1 MSRCGLLYDPI
12 FLDHLT
18 GPGHPECPDRALHAY
33 EAINSSGLLKQCTPI
48 STKECQ
54 MVDLERVHSPKYL
67 KRARQ
72 DISEGLSQLSTGD
85 TVICKDS
92 WSVASQATGGILN
105 ALDQI
110 MVGSLDR
117 AFCLTRPPGHHAT
130 PDRGMGFCL
139 FNHVAVAARRAQA
152 IHGVGKVL
160 IVDWDV
166 HHGNGTQDIFYEDES
181 VYFFSTHQ
189 SPWYPGTGNREET
202 GSGNGL
208 GYTKNHPLP
217 AGSGHAEI
225 VENAFA
231 DDLVHRMNR
240 FKPELVIIS
249 AGFDSRV
256 EDPLGQFQLTDE
268 NFAELTQV
276 MRTVANEYA
285 NGRVLS
291 VLEGGYNLDGL
302 ASACVSHLQ
311 ALTA

>member
-1 MSRCGLLYDPI
+1 MSRCGLLYDPA

-18 GPGHPECPDRALHAY
+18 GSEHPECPDRASHAY
-33 EAINSSGLLKQCTPI
+33 EAIKGSGLLKQCIPI
-48 STKECQ
+48 GTKMCQ
-54 MVDLERVHSPKYL
+54 MVDLERAHSQAYL
-67 KRARQ
+67 TLAQK
-72 DISEGLSQLSTGD
+72 DISDGLSKLSTGD
-85 TVICKDS
+85 TVVCKDS
-92 WSVASQATGGILN
+92 WSVAQKATGGILN
-105 ALDQI
+105 SLDQI
-110 MVGSLDR
+110 IEGTIDQ

-130 PDRGMGFCL
+130 PNRGMGFCI

-189 SPWYPGTGNREET
+189 SPWYPGTGSREET
-202 GSGNGL
+202 GTGKGL

-217 AGSGHAEI
+217 AGSGYSEI

-231 DDLVHRMNR
+231 DDLAHRMDR

-249 AGFDSRV
+249 AGFDSRIN
-256 EDPLGQFQLTDE
+256 DPLGDFLLEDSH
-268 NFAELTQV
+268 FAELTKV
-276 MRTVANEYA
+276 MRTIADQYA
-285 NGRVLS
+285 DGRVLS
-291 VLEGGYNLDGL
+291 VLEGGYNLKGL

-311 ALTA
+311 ALVT

>member
-1 MSRCGLLYDPI
+1 MSRCGLLYDPV

-18 GPGHPECPDRALHAY
+18 GSEHPECPDRASHAY
-33 EAINSSGLLKQCTPI
+33 EAIKGSGLLKQCIPI
-48 STKECQ
+48 GTKMCQ
-54 MVDLERVHSPKYL
+54 MVDLERAHSQAYL
-67 KRARQ
+67 TLAQK
-72 DISEGLSQLSTGD
+72 DISDGLSKLSTGD
-85 TVICKDS
+85 TVVCKDS
-92 WSVASQATGGILN
+92 WSVAQKATGGILN
-105 ALDQI
+105 SLDQI
-110 MVGSLDR
+110 IEGTIDQ

-130 PDRGMGFCL
+130 PNRGMGFCI

-189 SPWYPGTGNREET
+189 SPWYPGTGSREET
-202 GSGNGL
+202 GTGKGL

-217 AGSGHAEI
+217 AGSGYSEI

-231 DDLVHRMNR
+231 DDLAHRMDR

-249 AGFDSRV
+249 AGFDSRIN
-256 EDPLGQFQLTDE
+256 DPLGDFLLEDSH
-268 NFAELTQV
+268 FAELTKV
-276 MRTVANEYA
+276 MRTIADQYA
-285 NGRVLS
+285 DGRVLS
-291 VLEGGYNLDGL
+291 VLEGGYNLKGL

-311 ALTA
+311 ALVT